1 LKKEL
6 EAAAEERPEVEEPT
20 SQADRHEKVRDIRVK
35 GAPGTKIESM
45 KVCLSCISMLILCIC
60 SKFIS

>member
-6 EAAAEERPEVEEPT
+6 EAAAEEPLEVGEPT
-20 SQADRHEKVRDIRVK
+20 SQADLHEKVRDIRVK

-45 KVCLSCISMLILCIC
+45 KVVCLV
-60 SKFIS
+60 FVR